1 MVSLVVGWV
10 GSGQVGWGSTPR
22 NCVTKSTRGEGE
34 RKLVIDW
41 SGYNNMY
48 SALKTDRTVHVVAS
62 TPVYYKFSFSLT
74 PC

>member
-1 MVSLVVGWV
+1 MVGLVVGWV

-41 SGYNNMY
+41 SGYNNVY
-48 SALKTDRTVHVVAS
+48 SVIGFQR
-62 TPVYYKFSFSLT
+62 
-74 PC
+74 